1 MSKPGEKHL
10 NDEEL
15 DKLAGL
21 SAPIHFEVTEV
32 LVPDP
37 ESAEHL
43 SRCSYCRRELDRR
56 IETNW
61 KLANLKAPATPGES
75 EHCPTDEELMKL
87 AAGIADKDAS
97 RVILE
102 HAVSCD
108 RCGPAL
114 KRITEDFADSTSAEE
129 SRLVAESSTSSP
141 QWQRQ
146 MAARLSSSEVV
157 KESRPFVFAGI
168 LRWRWPVFAAAAAAL
183 ALVAWTLVQNPER
196 RTETLL
202 AQAYTDRRNMELRI
216 PDAQYAPI
224 RVERGQQASHLSS
237 PSALLDAE
245 SLINRNL
252 AKHPADP
259 VWLQNRARAELLE
272 GNYGGAIDALQ
283 NALATK
289 PNSASVLVDL
299 GTAYAQRGEVT
310 THPEDLGQAVE
321 LFSRAL
327 RSSPND
333 RIALFNR
340 AVVSGKLSLY
350 TQAIE
355 DWENYLRIEPTGK
368 WADEARSRLEEI
380 KQKKD
385 QRNSS
390 SSNSLLTMPEFAQ
403 LNIEDQAIVTTV
415 DSQFES
421 YASVA
426 LSEWLAEAYPVT
438 PAPESKTST
447 PRAALNK
454 IAKLA
459 LFSHSDPW
467 WTDFLRGA
475 ASPYF
480 PEASK
485 FLASAVAAN
494 EAGDTHAALF
504 NAQRALE
511 LFRLAGGNEAGILRA
526 EEETLYTRNIDQD
539 AKSCVSVLSGI
550 EDAISRHSYR
560 WLEIEFQIQ
569 KGNCLWLGENLGEA
583 RSAYSF
589 AASKAAEA
597 PYTAILLGAQDHL
610 SMAEGASGDYAS
622 AWRTISQGLNRFWN
636 GNFPDVRGYN
646 FYYSMSEIARFRH
659 ERFLESVVWKD
670 AILLTE
676 SSPDLA
682 QRAVAHSLVG
692 NVALE
697 IDDPSVAFSEFDQ
710 ASQLFARS
718 PQVEST
724 RLARFEAETRLADIE
739 TLLGRSQNAI
749 SRLRAIESEVT
760 PLSDNYLKI
769 LYYDNLGRALLRD
782 GQTYEAESSLN
793 SALRIAELQ
802 LASAGDSGSRITWKA
817 KTSETYR
824 DLVALIFN
832 RGDAE
837 RALDLWEIYK
847 AAPARNS
854 VHPRDG
860 ASEVQPRL
868 RDIGAYT
875 VVTYAVLPEDLLI
888 WVYDDRGVKSYHAK
902 ITTAGL
908 VEQAIQFRGL
918 CSNPKSNIGALRDQG
933 RRLYDQLVAPIERY
947 LTRDRTL
954 VVELDESLNGLPM
967 EALID
972 SDFRYLGARSPVFSS
987 MGLLYASPSVV
998 RPHFSVNTSA
1008 LVVAVPSPHIA
1019 GVTVEPVPDA
1029 LAEAELVAKHFQRA
1043 ELLTETRGTLR
1054 ATLDAIPNSDVFHF
1068 AGHSG
1073 YFPKTGLVL
1082 WDAFLP
1088 ASALQKTSLGTMRL
1102 AVLSACETQDVT
1114 SEMSDNSEGLVAYLL
1129 RGQVPRVVASR
1140 WRVDSGPTRRFM
1152 SEFYDE
1158 LIATSSVESAMFK
1171 AQRVLRDQPETA
1183 HPYYWAAFSEFG
1195 LLSGD

>member
-1 MSKPGEKHL
+1 VSKPGEKHL
-10 NDEEL
+10 NDDEL

-21 SAPIHFEVTEV
+21 SAPIHLEVTEV
-32 LVPDP
+32 VEPDP
-37 ESAEHL
+37 QSAEHL
-43 SRCSYCRRELDRR
+43 SWCPSCRHELDKR
-56 IETNW
+56 IEANW
-61 KLANLKAPATPGES
+61 KLANLRAPATPGES
-75 EHCPTDEELMKL
+75 EHCPTDEELMNL
-87 AAGIADKDAS
+87 AAGLADNDAS
-97 RVILE
+97 RIMLE
-102 HAVSCD
+102 HAASCD

-114 KRITEDFADSTSAEE
+114 KRITGDFADSTSAEE

-141 QWQRQ
+141 QWERQ
-146 MAARLSSSEVV
+146 MSARLSGSAAVE
-157 KESRPFVFAGI
+157 ENRPFVFAGI
-168 LRWRWPVFAAAAAAL
+168 LRWRWPAFAAATVAL
-183 ALVAWTLVQNPER
+183 AFIMWTLVQTPER
-196 RTETLL
+196 RTQNLL
-202 AQAYTDRRNMELRI
+202 AQAYADRRNMELRI
-216 PDAQYAPI
+216 PDAQFAPI

-252 AKHPADP
+252 AKHPEDP

-272 GNYGGAIDALQ
+272 GNYSSAIDALQ

-289 PNSASVLVDL
+289 PNSSSVLIDL
-299 GTAYAQRGEVT
+299 GTAYAQRGEAT

-340 AVVSGKLSLY
+340 AVVSARLSLY

-355 DWENYLRIEPTGK
+355 DWENYLRIDATGK
-368 WADEARSRLEEI
+368 WADEVRSRLEEI

-385 QRNSS
+385 QRNGSS
-390 SSNSLLTMPEFAQ
+390 SKPLLTLPEFAQ
-403 LNIEDQAIVTTV
+403 LNLEDQTTV
-415 DSQFES
+415 AMVDGRFES
-421 YASVA
+421 YAPVA
-426 LSEWLAEAYPVT
+426 LSDWLAEAYPVT
-438 PAPESKTST
+438 PAPEHKTST
-447 PRAALNK
+447 ARSALSK
-454 IAKLA
+454 IARVA
-459 LFSHSDPW
+459 LLSQSDRW
-467 WTDFLRGA
+467 WTDFLEGA
-475 ASPYF
+475 TSPSF

-485 FLASAVAAN
+485 SLASAVAAN
-494 EAGDTHAALF
+494 EAGDTRAALF

-526 EEETLYTRNIDQD
+526 EEEALYARNTDQD
-539 AKSCVSVLSGI
+539 AKSCASALSAI
-550 EDAISRHSYR
+550 EDAIHRRSYR

-583 RSAYSF
+583 RSAYSL
-589 AASKAAEA
+589 AASKAADA

-610 SMAEGASGDYAS
+610 SMAQGASGDYAS
-622 AWRTISQGLNRFWN
+622 AWRTISQGLDRFWN

-659 ERFLESVVWKD
+659 ERFLERVVWKD

-697 IDDPSVAFSEFDQ
+697 IDDPSVAFAEFDQ
-710 ASQLFARS
+710 SARLFARS

-749 SRLRAIESEVT
+749 SRLHAIEPEVT

-782 GQTYEAESSLN
+782 GQTSGAESSLN
-793 SALRIAELQ
+793 SAVRIAELQ
-802 LASAGDSGSRITWKA
+802 LASAGDSGNRITWKA

-824 DLVALIFN
+824 DLVALIFS
-832 RGDAE
+832 RGDVE
-837 RALDLWEIYK
+837 GALDLWESYK

-868 RDIGAYT
+868 RDIVAYT
-875 VVTYAVLPEDLLI
+875 VVTYAVLPEELLV
-888 WVYDDRGVKSYHAK
+888 WVYDERGVNSYHAK
-902 ITTAGL
+902 IATADL
-908 VEQAIQFRGL
+908 VEQATQFRGL
-918 CSNPKSNIGALRDQG
+918 CANPKSNLGATREQG
-933 RRLYDQLVAPIERY
+933 RRLYDQLIAPIERY
-947 LTRDRTL
+947 LTHDRTL
-954 VVELDESLNGLPM
+954 VVELDDSLNGLPV
-967 EALID
+967 EALVD
-972 SDFRYLGARSPVFSS
+972 SEFHYLGARSPVLSS
-987 MGLLYASPSVV
+987 LGLLYASPSLV
-998 RPHFSVNTSA
+998 RPHITAGTSA

-1019 GVTVEPVPDA
+1019 GVVVEPLPDVV
-1029 LAEAELVAKHFQRA
+1029 AEAELVAKHFQKA

-1054 ATLDAIPNSDVFHF
+1054 ATLDAIPNSDLFHF

-1073 YFPKTGLVL
+1073 YFPKTGLAL
-1082 WDAFLP
+1082 SDALLS
-1088 ASALQKTSLGTMRL
+1088 ASAFEQNSLGKMRL
-1102 AVLSACETQDVT
+1102 AVLSACDTQDAAPET
-1114 SEMSDNSEGLVAYLL
+1114 FESSEGLVAYFL
-1129 RGQVPRVVASR
+1129 RAQVPRVVASR
-1140 WRVDSGPTRRFM
+1140 WRVDSGSTRRFM
-1152 SEFYDE
+1152 NQFYDE
-1158 LIATSSVESAMFK
+1158 LVATSSVESAMFK